1 MRVLV
6 LKFCAN
12 IRPTSKKETNGGN
25 TEINVCLHAMK
36 KHHEVTV
43 LTIER
48 YLDDLP
54 KGVKGITWDQL
65 DVNQINNDYD
75 LIFAFNGMLN
85 CYGGVVSKES
95 LLSYRIFNIAMCPV
109 IYAVTDTNIP
119 IGDLSGWVT
128 NAQSKGNYLDLDPR
142 DYIITPK
149 KISALTQTYD
159 LTCLPR
165 IWKKK
170 ECDFKNYVYFP
181 FDKTVFFRDELQNN
195 VNPNPQ
201 QRLIYFGNS
210 RGGKRDKKFFEFYCH
225 NNTETI
231 VYGNWDPEKLF
242 KKFKPSASPTFM
254 GKKDMYELHSEI
266 NNSLAHCYISDPNN
280 EGTIITTRFY
290 EAILNRTFLFIDIA
304 NDPHMKRFTN
314 KFCYV
319 RDAQELNDKLGILKR
334 DPELR
339 VRLID
344 EQYQEVMQELN
355 FIRVF
360 AAALDIAI
368 NQCIKGQ

>member
-36 KHHEVTV
+36 KYYDVTV
-43 LTIER
+43 LTIDR

-65 DVNQINNDYD
+65 DIHQVNNDYD

-95 LLSYRIFNIAMCPV
+95 LLSYRIFNIATCPV

-142 DYIITPK
+142 DYVIAPK
-149 KISALTQTYD
+149 KVSALTQTYD
-159 LTCLPR
+159 LTCLPK

-181 FDKTVFFRDELQNN
+181 FDKTVFFRDELQSN
-195 VNPNPQ
+195 VNPNPTNG
-201 QRLIYFGNS
+201 LIYFGNS

-225 NNTETI
+225 NNTPTI

-290 EAILNRTFLFIDIA
+290 EAVLNRTFLFIDKA
-304 NDPHMKRFTN
+304 NDKNMMRFKN
-314 KFCYV
+314 HFCYV
-319 RDAQELNDKLGILKR
+319 NNAQELNEKLEILKN

-344 EQYQEVMQELN
+344 EQYQEVAKELS

-360 AAALDIAI
+360 ATALDLAI
-368 NQCIKGQ
+368 YQCIKGQ